1 MTTTFDSSVGPDS
14 VRFALEAAGQVM
26 FEFDPQQDCVAWAE
40 AKQVET
46 VLGLSSDLQI
56 ASYDALMS
64 HVAPEDAMMRSA
76 QIAQAKAEGRAY
88 TVEFRLDVGDG
99 QLRWF
104 EERGVWMKV
113 VDDERLVGVI
123 RRIDAQKS
131 REEQLSY
138 LAAHDEL
145 TGSLNRTRTKQLVA
159 DALLSA
165 SAQPTHVFFL
175 VAIDNIGGINLSFG
189 FDAAD
194 QVIRTVGN
202 RFREG
207 LGDEIRCGR
216 VAGTK
221 FGLLAPIGTADGI
234 RKLAIDIL
242 NLIRADVVDT
252 RSGGIAVSVCLGAVP
267 LTNDVVSADM
277 AFARAEA
284 ALDQARVSGPSSWS
298 MFSAVTDA
306 STARHRDVE
315 MSDVIL
321 TALNERRVNIAFQP
335 IVPDVDVPI
344 KKYECLIRIDLEN
357 DGPFSAPNFI
367 AAAERLGL
375 VHLLD
380 RRVLE
385 LATIAL
391 AREPEIE
398 LAVNVSWETVKD
410 PVWADGYVAHLRA
423 NAHLADRLTVEL
435 TETRIVDAVEA
446 SEEFVTRIKGLGAK
460 FALDDFGAGYTSF
473 RNLKALDIDILKID
487 GSFITGLAQSREN
500 QLFVRTLIDLARNF
514 GMKTVAEWVDND
526 RDAAMLKALGVDFL
540 QGFFIGRPELKP
552 DWTTRTVL
560 DDNRD
565 AGMQAANV

>member
-1 MTTTFDSSVGPDS
+1 MTTPMQSSVGPDS
-14 VRFALEAAGQVM
+14 VRFALEAAGQAM
-26 FEFDPQQDCVAWAE
+26 FEFDPQQGCVAWAD
-40 AKQVET
+40 ASQVAS
-46 VLGLSSDLQI
+46 VLGFEADSAI
-56 ASYDALMS
+56 TSYDALANL
-64 HVAPEDAMMRSA
+64 VAPEDAMTRSA
-76 QIAQAKAEGRAY
+76 QIAQAKEEGRSY
-88 TVEFRLDVGDG
+88 TVEYRVNTGG
-99 QLRWF
+99 GTVRWF

-113 VDDERLVGVI
+113 EGEERLVGVI

-131 REEQLSY
+131 REQQLSY

-145 TGSLNRTRTKQLVA
+145 TGSLNRTHTKQLVSE
-159 DALLSA
+159 ALVGAGSEPSHA
-165 SAQPTHVFFL
+165 FFL

-207 LGDEIRCGR
+207 LGDEVRCGR

-221 FGLLAPIGTADGI
+221 FGLLAPVSSAEAI
-234 RKLAIDIL
+234 RKLAIEVL

-267 LTNDVVSADM
+267 LTDDVITADM
-277 AFARAEA
+277 AFGRAEA
-284 ALDQARVSGPSSWS
+284 ALDQARMSGPSSWS
-298 MFSAVTDA
+298 MFSAQTDA
-306 STARHRDVE
+306 STARHRDAE

-321 TALNERRVNIAFQP
+321 TALNERRVQVAFQP
-335 IVPDVDVPI
+335 IVTDVDAPI
-344 KKYECLIRIDLEN
+344 KKYECLIRIDLET

-385 LATIAL
+385 LAMIAL
-391 AREPEIE
+391 SHEPEIE

-487 GSFITGLAQSREN
+487 GSFITGLAQSRDN

-514 GMKTVAEWVDND
+514 GMKTVAEWVDNE
-526 RDAAMLKALGVDFL
+526 RDAAMLKALGVDYL
-540 QGFFIGRPELKP
+540 QGFFVGRPELRP
-552 DWTTRTVL
+552 DWTTRTML
-560 DDNRD
+560 DEHGDVAIPATR
-565 AGMQAANV
+565 A